1 MKLNVEITLDGMI
14 RALRSRGHGLADA
27 RERDMMT
34 RPANQPRYPS
44 PRPFR
49 EEDRSDDRRRR

>member
-1 MKLNVEITLDGMI
+1 MKMSVKLTLDGMI

-27 RERDMMT
+27 REHDMMT
-34 RPANQPRYPS
+34 RPASPPRYPS